1 MRLSTIKAYYVGKDP
16 TYDAYRIA
24 IWSTIEID
32 MAIITSS
39 IPAIKPLFL
48 AIVRWVLNKVG
59 WGKISR

>member
-1 MRLSTIKAYYVGKDP
+1 VRLSTIKAYYVGKDP

-48 AIVRWVLNKVG
+48 AIVR
-59 WGKISR
+59 